1 MFKTAVALTYGDNP
15 KNRVE
20 KAISLLGGMKKFIS
34 QGQTVLIKPNLVFPE
49 PPPKTTD
56 PSTIASLIKM
66 VIKAG
71 AGRVLVGESPS
82 SGERKA
88 RGLTSREVFEETGV
102 GQMVKDL
109 GGEVLL
115 FDQSE
120 VVDVNISSATLYKKA
135 KIYRAFLEAD
145 VVISVPVL
153 KTHFLT
159 DVTLG
164 IKNLYGFVAQE
175 HRKLYHRDD
184 INQKL
189 VDLLRLRCPD
199 LTVID
204 GGLCMEGL
212 GPSAGKPVR
221 MDVTIAGEDV
231 VACDAVGASLM
242 MFDPMQIDHIR
253 MADHNRLGIG
263 RLEDIRV
270 IGEDLEPLKKHF
282 QKPDLR
288 ITGMFK
294 GVEVIEGGVCREC
307 RGRTRW
313 ILDELENRGLLA
325 KLNPLTV
332 IVGVKPYIPDL
343 KILPGGNLMVV
354 GDCALQ
360 EFNKQKQEV
369 TDNIFLAK
377 GCPPASAPR
386 IAPAW
391 AEGVIKAKKD

>member
-1 MFKTAVALTYGDNP
+1 MFRTTVALTHGDNP

-56 PSTIASLIKM
+56 PGVIATLVKM
-66 VIKAG
+66 VMEAG

-88 RGLTSREVFEETGV
+88 RGLTSREVFEKTGV
-102 GQMVKDL
+102 GQMVKEL

-115 FDQSE
+115 LDQSD
-120 VVDVNISSATLYKKA
+120 VADVDISSATLYKKA
-135 KIYRAFLEAD
+135 KIYRTFLEAD

-175 HRKLYHRDD
+175 HRKLYHRND

-189 VDLLRLRCPD
+189 VDLLKLRRPD

-212 GPSAGKPVR
+212 GPSAGKPVQ
-221 MDVTIAGEDV
+221 MDVIIAGKDV

-242 MFDPMQIDHIR
+242 MFDPMQVDHIR
-253 MADHNRLGIG
+253 MADHDRLGIG
-263 RLEDIRV
+263 RLEDIHV
-270 IGEDLEPLKKHF
+270 IGEDLMSLKKHF

-288 ITGMFK
+288 TTGIFK

-325 KLNPLTV
+325 KLIPLTV

-343 KILPGGNLMVV
+343 KILPGNLMVI

-360 EFNKQKQEV
+360 EFNKQAQKV
-369 TDNIFLAK
+369 TDNVFLAK

-391 AEGVIKAKKD
+391 AEGVIKAKKID